1 MGKFPCIAIILLIA
15 LASSCGCISDE
26 EENTP
31 ESTVA
36 TYYRGLNERNADMVL
51 STLAYSV
58 IDDAGGEK
66 AIIAAL
72 NETMN
77 DLQENK
83 LVFEIDTIATTIR
96 GYKATVELQL
106 KMYPKGT
113 QDVSLIPYTFDLITE
128 RGIWKI
134 QDIG

>member
-1 MGKFPCIAIILLIA
+1 
-15 LASSCGCISDE
+15 
-26 EENTP
+26 
-31 ESTVA
+31 
-36 TYYRGLNERNADMVL
+36 MVL
-51 STLAYSV
+51 STLADSV

-66 AIIAAL
+66 AIMAAL

-77 DLQENK
+77 DLQENN
-83 LVFEIDTIATTIR
+83 LVVEIGTITTTIR

-113 QDVSLIPYTFDLITE
+113 QDVSLIPYTFELITE

>member
-1 MGKFPCIAIILLIA
+1 MGKFPYIAIILLIA

-31 ESTVA
+31 ESAVA
-36 TYYRGLNERNADMVL
+36 TYYRGLNERNAEMVL
-51 STLAYSV
+51 STLADSV

-66 AIIAAL
+66 AIMAAL

-77 DLQENK
+77 DLQENN

-113 QDVSLIPYTFDLITE
+113 QDVSLIPYTFELITE